1 LQEYEGVRQAVV
13 IAWEGEPGDKRLVAY
28 LVPEPDIQE
37 SDNGQ
42 GKAGLQMGELREH
55 LLRKLPE
62 YMVPSAYVEMAE
74 LPLNHNGK
82 VDRKKL
88 PQPDMDLPE
97 QEYLAARNATEET
110 LCRIWQEVLRR
121 ERVGIYDN
129 FFKIGGHSLL
139 AAQVTTRIRESFK
152 VDIPLSRIFEA
163 ATVALLAETIDK
175 TLQTAG
181 ASDAPSQLLPDIK
194 PVVRKAA
201 LLPVAFD

>member
-1 LQEYEGVRQAVV
+1 M
-13 IAWEGEPGDKRLVAY
+13 I
-28 LVPEPDIQE
+28 
-37 SDNGQ
+37 
-42 GKAGLQMGELREH
+42 ELREH

-88 PQPDMDLPE
+88 PQPEMDLPE
-97 QEYLAARNATEET
+97 QEYVAARNPTEET
-110 LCRIWQEVLRR
+110 LCRIWKEVLRR
-121 ERVGIYDN
+121 ERVGVHDN

-152 VDIPLSRIFEA
+152 VDIPLSRMFEA

-201 LLPVAFD
+201 VLPVAFD